1 MKARKTSELKRILQ
15 LKGFELNPAK
25 KHHQYYYLVVKGKK
39 TAVKTYLS
47 HSGPEYGDT
56 LMQLV
61 KKQLK
66 FQETRK
72 AEDFFD
78 CPMSAEQY
86 VVMLKE
92 LGHLK

>member
-1 MKARKTSELKRILQ
+1 MKARKTKELQRVLQ
-15 LKGFELNPAK
+15 AKGFELNPDKA
-25 KHHQYYYLVVKGKK
+25 HHQYYFLVVEGKK
-39 TAVKTYLS
+39 TAIKTYFS
-47 HSGPEYGDT
+47 HNGADYGVN
-56 LMQLV
+56 LMQQV

-66 FQETRK
+66 FQDTKK

-86 VVMLKE
+86 VAMLRE

>member
-1 MKARKTSELKRILQ
+1 MKTRKPKDIQRVLQ
-15 LKGFELNPAK
+15 LKGFELNPDK
-25 KHHQYYYLVVKGKK
+25 GHHQYYFLVVGGKK
-39 TAVKTYLS
+39 TAIKTYFS
-47 HSGPEYGDT
+47 HDGKDYDDY
-56 LMQLV
+56 LMQQV

-66 FQETRK
+66 FQETKK

-86 VVMLKE
+86 VEMLKE